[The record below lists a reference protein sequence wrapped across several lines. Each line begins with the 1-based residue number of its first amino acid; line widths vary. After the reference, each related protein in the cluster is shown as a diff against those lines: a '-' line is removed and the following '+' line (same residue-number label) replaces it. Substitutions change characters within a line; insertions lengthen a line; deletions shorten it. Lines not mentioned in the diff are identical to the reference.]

1 MKVTFSLNLINEHL
15 QLLSKSVIAKL
26 FNTKESR
33 LFILFYAHFCFERL
47 DQNRLSMPKVR
58 VDNVSL

>member
-1 MKVTFSLNLINEHL
+1 MKVTFSLKLINEHL
-15 QLLSKSVIAKL
+15 QLLSKSVIANL

-33 LFILFYAHFCFERL
+33 LFILFYAHFYFERL